1 MKSKLGHI
9 ELKIDTANTGFY
21 KELLGFLGWET
32 IWEGEGMLGLGGSDG
47 ASLWFGSGAN
57 AAVND
62 YDGRGVNHLGISVDS
77 QADVDAF
84 AAYLSGK
91 GVPALFETPRHRPE
105 FAGAEDQTYYQVM
118 FESPDRIL
126 FEVVYSGPKQ

>member
-1 MKSKLGHI
+1 M
-9 ELKIDTANTGFY
+9 E
-21 KELLGFLGWET
+21 EVERVLLGVADRAHDLVAPAGHAQ
-32 IWEGEGMLGLGGSDG
+32 GGLAAVGLGGSDG